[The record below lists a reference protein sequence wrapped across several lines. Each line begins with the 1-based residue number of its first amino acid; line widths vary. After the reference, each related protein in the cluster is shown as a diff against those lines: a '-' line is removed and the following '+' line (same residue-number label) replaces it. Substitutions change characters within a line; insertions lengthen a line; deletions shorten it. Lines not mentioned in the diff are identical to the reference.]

1 MDWYPLWN
9 SLRIALISCAAVFF
23 LGIFAAYYIARLPRV
38 VKGVLDVLLTLPMVL
53 PPTVVGYFLLLLFG
67 AKRPLGIF
75 FMQQFGVKL
84 VMNWYSAI
92 FASIVVAFPL
102 MYRTARGAFESF
114 DETLAWSAQALGQSG
129 VWIFWRVRMPC
140 CRQGILAGTVLAFA
154 RALGEYG
161 ATSMIAGY
169 TPGKTATIATTVYQ
183 LWRTNDEAGAM
194 RWVLVDIVISAVV
207 LLAVNLLEKKQ
218 KAGERFLVER
228 NEKLQ
233 NFTENIAHQIKT
245 PLTAL
250 SIALDRLEES
260 GENRELLERCFEQI
274 ERIRSFISKLMT
286 ISRMEAGKIIMT
298 EQDINVNSMLCDVV
312 NQLPK
317 NDCNITVECDDKDY
331 CINADEEWIREAF
344 INIIQNSSELCETV
358 KVKAVCRDDK
368 CIVNIKDNGSGFE
381 EDLIPYVFD
390 RFETTGSAA
399 AGHAGIGL
407 NLSRLIIEAHHGTVD
422 VRNNEDGKGA
432 VIRVQIPRYVLKRK
446 AEL

>member
-1 MDWYPLWN
+1 MSDTVIIEEEKDIEH
-9 SLRIALISCAAVFF
+9 IAERKVDVIRKKMMAAFCVMAGIAILIAVVTTGFYELKF
-23 LGIFAAYYIARLPRV
+23 
-38 VKGVLDVLLTLPMVL
+38 
-53 PPTVVGYFLLLLFG
+53 
-67 AKRPLGIF
+67 
-75 FMQQFGVKL
+75 
-84 VMNWYSAI
+84 
-92 FASIVVAFPL
+92 
-102 MYRTARGAFESF
+102 
-114 DETLAWSAQALGQSG
+114 
-129 VWIFWRVRMPC
+129 
-140 CRQGILAGTVLAFA
+140 
-154 RALGEYG
+154 RALAAGLYNIDNKSGEYLIDMMFYNRYSLSDVTKYG
-161 ATSMIAGY
+161 DAIMECGY
-169 TPGKTATIATTVYQ
+169 TENGASYMYFRSGQWVIAIGGMIIIAATVAVCIRMIVKIGHNDIYAYVIRLGAENEQ
-183 LWRTNDEAGAM
+183 LK
-194 RWVLVDIVISAVV
+194 
-207 LLAVNLLEKKQ
+207 KKQ
-218 KAGERFLVER
+218 KADERFLVER

-312 NQLPK
+312 SQLPK
-317 NDCNITVECDDKDY
+317 NDCNITVECDDEDY

-344 INIIQNSSELCETV
+344 INIIQNSSELCNTV

-368 CIVNIKDNGSGFE
+368 CIVSIKDNGSGFE
-381 EDLIPYVFD
+381 EDRIPYVFD

-422 VRNNEDGKGA
+422 VRNNEDGMGA